1 MKSRKACP
9 DFSGSEDRRQK
20 IEVTNS
26 LPSVDGL
33 KWASLIWIIT
43 IAILSGYPG
52 NKIPKSPF
60 LNFDKLV
67 HLGTYFVLS
76 FILCYWF
83 HKKNAK
89 SSIPIKIAV
98 IIILFGIFYGGF
110 MEMLQE
116 YIFINRSGN
125 WYDFFANAIGAI
137 LGAVLFPFVLK
148 LLPFKR

>member
-1 MKSRKACP
+1 MKSRK
-9 DFSGSEDRRQK
+9 SEGRRPK
-20 IEVTNS
+20 SKEWS
-26 LPSVDGL
+26 FFRLRPSADGFQPFIPFI
-33 KWASLIWIIT
+33 IWLIT

-60 LNFDKLV
+60 LHLDKLV
-67 HLGTYFVLS
+67 HSGVYLVLS
-76 FILCYWF
+76 ILLCYAF
-83 HKKNAK
+83 YNKDVNKFNSFKTSAL
-89 SSIPIKIAV
+89 
-98 IIILFGIFYGGF
+98 IILFGVSYGGF
-110 MEMLQE
+110 MEILQE